1 MTFELHPLD
10 QYNQQLLQNVHPQG
24 RVDPRAQGR
33 YNLVVIGAGTG
44 GLVTAAG
51 TAVLGGKVALIER
64 GLMGGDCLNIGC
76 VPSKTLIRAAHLMHD
91 IRRAAEFGIR
101 VPTGSS
107 VDFAAVMERVRRV
120 RAEISHNDSVERFT
134 KLGADVFLGSARFT
148 GADTVEVNGQTLQFK
163 QAVIATGARPA
174 VPAIA
179 GLAEAGYLTN
189 ETIFNLTEL
198 PRRLAV
204 IGGGPI
210 GVELAQAFQ
219 RLGSEVVLFHNTD
232 HLLPRED
239 ADAAALVQQSLLRD
253 GVCLIL
259 HASIQQVTL
268 NNGRKVIHYER
279 PQGHGDVEVDAILVG
294 AGRTPNVAGLN
305 LEAVGVEYD
314 TRTGITVNDKLETTN
329 PRIYAVGDVA
339 LAHKFTHTA
348 DASARIVIRNALFG
362 GKDKLSDLVVP
373 WVTYTDPEVAHVGL
387 YARDAE
393 QQGIAV
399 DTFTVEL
406 GENDRAR
413 ADGDGGFVRVHVRK
427 GSDSILGATIVAR
440 NAGDM
445 ISEFT
450 LAMVN
455 KLGLGKFTDVIHPY
469 PTQAEAIRKVAEA
482 HRRTKLTPRVQWALK
497 QWLTWNR

>member
-10 QYNQQLLQNVHPQG
+10 QYNQQLLQNTHPQG
-24 RVDPRAQGR
+24 RVDPRPQGR

-44 GLVTAAG
+44 GLVTAAA

-64 GLMGGDCLNIGC
+64 GLMGGDCLNVGC
-76 VPSKTLIRAAHLMHD
+76 VPSKTLLRAAHLMHD
-91 IRRAAEFGIR
+91 MRRAAEFGIR

-148 GADTVEVNGQTLQFK
+148 SGDTVEVNGQTLQFK

-174 VPAIA
+174 VPPIA

-219 RLGSEVVLFHNTD
+219 RLGSEVVLFHNTN

-239 ADAAALVQQSLLRD
+239 ADAAVLVQQSLLRD

-268 NNGRKVIHYER
+268 HNGRKVIHYER
-279 PQGHGDVEVDAILVG
+279 PQGHGDVAVDAILVG
-294 AGRTPNVAGLN
+294 AGRIPNVEGLN
-305 LEAVGVEYD
+305 LEAVGVAYNP
-314 TRTGITVNDKLETTN
+314 RTGITVNDKLETTN

-339 LAHKFTHTA
+339 LAYKFTHIA

-362 GKDKLSDLVVP
+362 GKDKVSNLVVP

-387 YARDAE
+387 YAHEAE
-393 QQGIAV
+393 QQGLAV

-413 ADGDGGFVRVHVRK
+413 ADGDSGFVRVHVRK

-445 ISEFT
+445 ISELT

-469 PTQAEAIRKVAEA
+469 PTQAEAIRKVAEL

-497 QWLTWNR
+497 QWLAWAR